1 VSWRLWLMRLTPLI
15 SAIVATCTGVSSL
28 RYVYVPVCVCGY
40 MYRRLL
46 STVCLC
52 TRVSSLPYV
61 YLICVCVC
69 VCVYVRLRFLSTVCV
84 CVCVCA
90 CVYRRRRLLSTVCE
104 CMCVC
109 VWLHIRECVSPLYA
123 MCVCVY
129 MWDCVSSLRYV
140 RVRVCVC
147 VCAHVYGTNLFIFR
161 DCGYMYETA
170 YETCMKR
177 RLSSLH
183 YIYLYVYVYV
193 CVCVCVYIDMRETCR
208 MSVTVA
214 TCCQDTSCLLSTL

>member
-1 VSWRLWLMRLTPLI
+1 MRLTPLI

-40 MYRRLL
+40 MYWRLL

-52 TRVSSLPYV
+52 T
-61 YLICVCVC
+61 
-69 VCVYVRLRFLSTVCV
+69 
-84 CVCVCA
+84 
-90 CVYRRRRLLSTVCE
+90 
-104 CMCVC
+104 CVC
-109 VWLHIRECVSPLYA
+109 VWLHVLASSLCGMSMYSPLLSTLCLSICVCV
-123 MCVCVY
+123 CVCVY

-140 RVRVCVC
+140 CVRVCVC

-177 RLSSLH
+177 PLSSLH